1 MAINFEAA
9 NMAGYNNPKIEV
21 FKAAMD
27 ETGLKDS
34 PRKSVLI
41 NCMNRGA
48 IPVIRLMTIAN
59 GTNGGYI
66 LYLSSW
72 EGSTLIFT
80 SAGASSTLTPVTL
93 KYLEGSEQPEVILE

>member
-21 FKAAMD
+21 FKAVMD
-27 ETGLKDS
+27 ETGLRDS

-41 NCMNRGA
+41 NCMNRGGV
-48 IPVIRLMTIAN
+48 PVIRMTTIAD
-59 GTNGGYI
+59 GTLGGYI

-80 SAGASSTLTPVTL
+80 SAGASSVLTPVTL
-93 KYLEGSEQPEVILE
+93 KYPDGSEQPEVILT